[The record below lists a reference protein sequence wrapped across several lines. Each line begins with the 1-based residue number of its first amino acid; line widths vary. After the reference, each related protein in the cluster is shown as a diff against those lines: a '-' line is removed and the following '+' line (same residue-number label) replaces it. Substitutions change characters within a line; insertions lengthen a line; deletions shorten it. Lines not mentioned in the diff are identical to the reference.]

1 MSIVHSHQPC
11 ARFRL
16 VQGCDAPRYI
26 FRGVPEN
33 ACRFWGKRRMSPK
46 NMEIKYKNTSYFED
60 CIRCG
65 LFLFVTHTENTTKGD
80 KRNDAEQRLPLG
92 GKLSAEL
99 TDEGFVN
106 LFKDKYN
113 DASHLPL
120 IR

>member
-1 MSIVHSHQPC
+1 
-11 ARFRL
+11 
-16 VQGCDAPRYI
+16 
-26 FRGVPEN
+26 
-33 ACRFWGKRRMSPK
+33 MSPK
-46 NMEIKYKNTSYFED
+46 SMEIKYKNTSYFED
-60 CIRCG
+60 RIRGG
-65 LFLFVTHTENTTKGD
+65 LFLFVANTANGTLGH

-120 IR
+120 IRHFPRKMPPSPKGEGVCNTSATLGHKA